1 MYDVFYSSGRALL
14 SGGEKC
20 YAFWIHNN
28 ASSSFSSSFSSSIM
42 GRHMW
47 DWYFFVMRMRISIFS
62 IHKVWCCM
70 MYSITCYILLD
81 LLCWRMMKNVL
92 IFHVI
97 VIPHRHSSSSFS
109 LYRVVR
115 HMMRLVQF
123 WCTIEIF
130 CIFNTHQVWCI
141 LYFFIK
147 RSSRCAILSDDEK
160 CYAISIHHN
169 HSSSTFSSSLV
180 VRHIRLV
187 LLL

>member
-14 SGGEKC
+14 SGGVKC

-97 VIPHRHSSSSFS
+97 VIPHRHFHCIEWWDTWWDWCNFGVRLRFFVFS
-109 LYRVVR
+109 IPTRYDVFYNFLLKGLLDVLYWV
-115 HMMRLVQF
+115 MMRNVMLFQF
-123 WCTIEIF
+123 II
-130 CIFNTHQVWCI
+130 IIPHQR
-141 LYFFIK
+141 F
-147 RSSRCAILSDDEK
+147 R
-160 CYAISIHHN
+160 
-169 HSSSTFSSSLV
+169 
-180 VRHIRLV
+180 RHWSWGT
-187 LLL
+187 